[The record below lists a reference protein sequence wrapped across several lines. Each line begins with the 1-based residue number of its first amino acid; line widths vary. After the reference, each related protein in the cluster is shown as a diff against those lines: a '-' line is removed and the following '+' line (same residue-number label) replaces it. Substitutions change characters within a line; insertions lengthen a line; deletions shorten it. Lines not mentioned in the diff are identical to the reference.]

1 MKQLLTLLLI
11 GLTSLYAQTIPSY
24 VPTNGLVGWW
34 PFNGNGNDLFGQNT
48 LTPYGPSG
56 SIDRF
61 GQSNGCLEFEGTNMA
76 AEYLQAIS
84 VSPFLSN
91 SYSYS
96 IWFNTDTIRPNTGG
110 LTWPTQGIFCVGVPN
125 YSSGNSIY
133 LQLLTT
139 NLGVG
144 HWTPTTSWVGQN
156 SSPTQVSK
164 NQWYHA
170 VVTYDNGISKLYL
183 NNQLLGQVSIPLVYT
198 QAVKFIVGG
207 DSETPDGS
215 IRAGFDGK
223 LDDFGF
229 WNRALTTS
237 EIQAVFQACSD
248 TILSQ
253 PQNFTAYSSTGW
265 ANFKCKS
272 TDTSS
277 TYQWQQNIGSGWA
290 NLSNFGSYSGST
302 SDSLVITGVT
312 ASMNNYGYRC
322 IVTGCTTDTSDVA
335 VLTVENG
342 IGLGESSIQKLT
354 VSPNPTTGLVSLNTS
369 VIGTYELLTL
379 DGRVLESG
387 TAKKEYDLTTYPKG
401 VYHLR
406 LSTDEGSRV
415 LKVVK
420 N

>member
-1 MKQLLTLLLI
+1 MKQLLTLLFI
-11 GLTSLYAQTIPSY
+11 GIASLYAQTVPSY
-24 VPTNGLVGWW
+24 IPTNGLVGWW
-34 PFNGNGNDLFGQNT
+34 PFNGNGNDLFGLNT
-48 LTPYGPSG
+48 LTPNGPSG

-61 GQSNGCLEFEGTNMA
+61 GQSNGCLEFEGTNLA
-76 AEYLQAIS
+76 AEYLQTIN
-84 VSPFLSN
+84 VNPFLSN
-91 SYSYS
+91 SYTYS
-96 IWFNTDTIRPNTGG
+96 IWFNTDTIRPYTGG
-110 LTWPTQGIFCVGVPN
+110 LTWSYQSIFCVGVPN
-125 YSSGNSIY
+125 YSSGNSIH
-133 LQLLTT
+133 LNVRTT

-144 HWTPTTSWVGQN
+144 HWTPSTSWVGQN

-215 IRAGFDGK
+215 IRGGFDGK

-277 TYQWQQNIGSGWA
+277 TYQWQQNIGGGWA

-312 ASMNNYGYRC
+312 PAMNNYGYRC

-335 VLTVENG
+335 VLTVVNG
-342 IGLGESSIQKLT
+342 IGLGESTLQKLT
-354 VSPNPTTGLVSLNTS
+354 ISPNPTAGIVSLNTA
-369 VIGTYELLTL
+369 VVGNYELLTL

-387 TAKKEYDLTTYPKG
+387 TAKKDYDLTTYPKG

-406 LSTDEGSRV
+406 LSTDEGTRV
-415 LKVVK
+415 LKIVK